1 MAIGFEYI
9 LGVDESTS
17 LTKLQEFVKKVEET
31 EVKLRLDFDLS
42 TISDAIDKVRQQIN
56 ELDSN
61 INLTISSFNIN
72 TDGLQQQ
79 LNSKAKDLKL
89 ILKVEFDDMSLKEQQ
104 VNPGEKIRRNFE
116 QEQQLMKESMQ
127 RMLNT

>member
-104 VNPGEKIRRNFE
+104 VNPGEKIEKILNRNW
-116 QEQQLMKESMQ
+116 
-127 RMLNT
+127 N

>member
-1 MAIGFEYI
+1 MAIGFEYT
-9 LGVDESTS
+9 LGVDENAS
-17 LTKLQEFVKKVEET
+17 LNSLKEFAKVVEGTEMKLK
-31 EVKLRLDFDLS
+31 LDFDLN

-104 VNPGEKIRRNFE
+104 VNPGEKI
-116 QEQQLMKESMQ
+116 
-127 RMLNT
+127 